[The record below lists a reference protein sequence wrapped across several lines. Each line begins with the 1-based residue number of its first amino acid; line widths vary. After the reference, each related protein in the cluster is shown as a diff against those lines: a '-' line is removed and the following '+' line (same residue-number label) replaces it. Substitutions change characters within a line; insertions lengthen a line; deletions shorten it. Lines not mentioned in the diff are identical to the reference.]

1 MNYANMWV
9 ATITEDALNR
19 EIAFLESLA
28 EALKKGWTV
37 KAYLELEEYIS
48 GKKKVAESLKG

>member
-9 ATITEDALNR
+9 VTMTKDSLNR
-19 EIAFLESLA
+19 EIAFLENLA
-28 EALKKGWTV
+28 ETLKKGWTV

-48 GKKKVAESLKG
+48 GKKKVAESL

>member
-9 ATITEDALNR
+9 VTMTKDSLNR
-19 EIAFLESLA
+19 EIAFLENLA
-28 EALKKGWTV
+28 ETLKKGWTV
-37 KAYLELEEYIS
+37 KVYLELEEYIS

>member
-9 ATITEDALNR
+9 ATMTEDSLNR

-28 EALKKGWTV
+28 ETLKKGWTV